1 MENGI
6 LIARRY
12 MYAAVPPALRLTA
25 ASFGAGLIST
35 NSGFP
40 GAPSSRILF
49 ISLQQLFCR
58 SEHFATL
65 RLEDSFVSHD
75 TSCVN
80 ECHQLV
86 SSLPIGTVTGY
97 PLY

>member
-1 MENGI
+1 MRWMENGI

-40 GAPSSRILF
+40 GGSYPFYFAPTTLL
-49 ISLQQLFCR
+49 SL
-58 SEHFATL
+58 
-65 RLEDSFVSHD
+65 
-75 TSCVN
+75 
-80 ECHQLV
+80 
-86 SSLPIGTVTGY
+86 
-97 PLY
+97 